1 MLSPGTVRSP
11 EVIASLSAS
20 VLAVFTLLGAGWAV
34 AQDSSNPDG
43 MGEESELE
51 MPVEVTPNREP
62 SNPQDTRPLSLESS
76 FLSVQG
82 GERLL
87 AEASE
92 AIADENYDEAAE
104 KLQEARQIFNQLSNF
119 YQQLATSFSGIDNRI
134 ADEHR
139 NRARDTA
146 QLRDNATYQLA
157 LVHRAQNQPEL
168 AVPLLVQI
176 IRSQAPTRDLG
187 KKAYQQLL
195 ELGFVSTPLPG
206 GAAPEQ
212 STSSNPQ

>member
-11 EVIASLSAS
+11 QAIASLSAS
-20 VLAVFTLLGAGWAV
+20 VLAVFTLLGAGSAV
-34 AQDSSNPDG
+34 AQDFSNPDG

-51 MPVEVTPNREP
+51 MPVEVMPNREP
-62 SNPQDTRPLSLESS
+62 ANPQDTRPLSLESS

-87 AEASE
+87 AEASQ

-139 NRARDTA
+139 NSARDTA
-146 QLRDNATYQLA
+146 QMRDNATYQLA

-206 GAAPEQ
+206 SAAPEQ